1 MQEFKII
8 GHIDLPER
16 KIRPEEY
23 RNFLETQMSDMQSS
37 VNEEFK
43 YHLLDE
49 ENKISIEGGPDTELD
64 QKFISDLETNWAI
77 QERKTVEE
85 WRKSKDRNPSTIAEL
100 AITLVLHKLLGDR
113 FIVARASTFDDYK
126 HHVDNVLID
135 KETGAVVCGFDE
147 VLGFTGDDGG
157 EKKDKKIKEN
167 LSRGGT
173 SLKYGATIV
182 DGKVERKSLENIP
195 TFFLSLSK
203 EELNSLLVDLKSN
216 KLPTEA
222 EKKIVLKMIASLE
235 NQYDDAKKIAINHNL
250 NKNLEKFAASLEII
264 KNQINQ

>member
-23 RNFLETQMSDMQSS
+23 RNFLEAQMRDLQSS
-37 VNEEFK
+37 VNEEFG

-49 ENKISIEGGPDTELD
+49 ENKISIEGGPDTESD
-64 QKFISDLETNWAI
+64 QKFISDLETNWAT

-85 WRKSKDRNPSTIAEL
+85 WQKSKDRNPSTIAEL
-100 AITLVLHKLLGDR
+100 AITLVLHKLLGNR

-147 VLGFTGDDGG
+147 VLGFTGDDGS

-203 EELNSLLVDLKSN
+203 EELSSLLVDLKSN

-235 NQYDDAKKIAINHNL
+235 SQYDDAKKIAINNNL
-250 NKNLEKFAASLEII
+250 NKNLDKFAASLEII

>member
-16 KIRPEEY
+16 KVRPEEY
-23 RNFLETQMSDMQSS
+23 RNFLEEQMHNIQSG
-37 VNEEFK
+37 VNEEFDCR
-43 YHLLDE
+43 LLDE
-49 ENKISIEGGPDTELD
+49 ENKISIEGGLDTEKD
-64 QKFISDLETNWAI
+64 QKFISDLETNWAT

-147 VLGFTGDDGG
+147 VLGFAGDDGG

-203 EELNSLLVDLKSN
+203 EDLNSLLVDLKSN

-235 NQYDDAKKIAINHNL
+235 SVNTMMLKKL
-250 NKNLEKFAASLEII
+250 R
-264 KNQINQ
+264 

>member
-16 KIRPEEY
+16 KVRPEEY
-23 RNFLETQMSDMQSS
+23 INFLETQMRDMQSS

-43 YHLLDE
+43 CHLLDE
-49 ENKISIEGGPDTELD
+49 ENKISIEGGPDTETD
-64 QKFISDLETNWAI
+64 QKFISDIETNWATL
-77 QERKTVEE
+77 ERKTVEE

-100 AITLVLHKLLGDR
+100 AITLVLHKLLGNR

-203 EELNSLLVDLKSN
+203 EELNTLLADLKSN
-216 KLPTEA
+216 KLPTET

-235 NQYDDAKKIAINHNL
+235 NQYDEAKKIAVNNNL
-250 NKNLEKFAASLEII
+250 NKNLDKFAASLEII